1 MKCMNGKWCPTTIFR
16 SDSVN
21 IGFIGLGIMGKP
33 MSVNLLKNNQNVF
46 ISSSNDD
53 TNDEL
58 TNYGAKVMG
67 DYGEVAEQAEVII
80 LMLPDS
86 KEVRE
91 VVIDSELYKKFNP
104 GTTVVDMSSINPE
117 TSKEVFNT
125 INPDG
130 HQYIDAPVSGGEE
143 KAIDGTLSIMAGGD
157 EATFNKIKP
166 LLQYMGASIV
176 HTGPVGSGNSVKLV
190 NQVIVANNIAALAEG
205 ITLAKE
211 LDLDLNTVYN
221 AINGGLAGSTVMDT
235 KFKKMS
241 EEKFE
246 PGFKMKLHMKDLNNA
261 FESVDKDFS
270 EKIPITSQMKEI
282 MADLLEDDSVGEQDH
297 SALFRH
303 YTNNKD
309 YRQ

>member
-1 MKCMNGKWCPTTIFR
+1 M
-16 SDSVN
+16 N

-33 MSVNLLKNNQNVF
+33 MCVNLLKNKQNVY

-58 TNYGAKVMG
+58 SNYGANVLA
-67 DYGEVAEQAEVII
+67 DYGEVAEKSDVII

-86 KEVRE
+86 AEVRE
-91 VVIDSELYKKFNP
+91 VVIGSGLYKKFNP
-104 GTTVVDMSSINPE
+104 ETIVIDMSSINPE

-125 INPDG
+125 INKDG

-143 KAIDGTLSIMAGGD
+143 KATDGTLSVMAGGD
-157 EATFNKIKP
+157 SSTFNKIKP
-166 LLQYMGASIV
+166 ILEYMGASIV

-190 NQVIVANNIAALAEG
+190 NQVVVANNIIALSEG

-211 LDLDLNTVYN
+211 LDLDLDTVYN
-221 AINGGLAGSTVMDT
+221 AISGGLAGSTVMDA
-235 KFKKMS
+235 KFKKMM
-241 EEKFE
+241 EEEYK

-261 FESVDKDFS
+261 FESVDENFAKNIPFTNQTKD
-270 EKIPITSQMKEI
+270 I
-282 MADLLEDDSVGEQDH
+282 MAELLKEESAGEDDH
-297 SALFRH
+297 SALFK
-303 YTNNKD
+303 YYSNKKD

>member
-1 MKCMNGKWCPTTIFR
+1 
-16 SDSVN
+16 
-21 IGFIGLGIMGKP
+21 
-33 MSVNLLKNNQNVF
+33 
-46 ISSSNDD
+46 NDR
-53 TNDEL
+53 
-58 TNYGAKVMG
+58 AKVMAEW
-67 DYGEVAEQAEVII
+67 GEVAEQAEVII

-86 KEVRE
+86 TEVRE
-91 VVIDSELYKKFNP
+91 GVIDSELYKKFNP

-166 LLQYMGASIV
+166 ILEYMGASIV

-190 NQVIVANNIAALAEG
+190 NQVVVANNIIALSEG

-211 LDLDLNTVYN
+211 LDLDLDTVYN
-221 AINGGLAGSTVMDT
+221 AISGGLAGSTVMDA
-235 KFKKMS
+235 KFKKMM
-241 EEKFE
+241 EEEYE

-261 FESVDKDFS
+261 FESVDENFAKN
-270 EKIPITSQMKEI
+270 IPITNQTKKI
-282 MADLLEDDSVGEQDH
+282 MRELLESSDIHEEDH
-297 SALFRH
+297 SAL
-303 YTNNKD
+303 YKYYKNKIK
-309 YRQ
+309 R

>member
-1 MKCMNGKWCPTTIFR
+1 M
-16 SDSVN
+16 N

-33 MSVNLLKNNQNVF
+33 MSINLLKNKQNVF

-58 TNYGAKVMG
+58 ANYGATILA
-67 DYGEVAEQAEVII
+67 DYEAVAEQSEVII

-91 VVIDSELYKKFNP
+91 VVIESGLYKKFNP
-104 GTTVVDMSSINPE
+104 GTIVVDMSSINPE

-125 INPDG
+125 INKDG

-143 KAIDGTLSIMAGGD
+143 KAIDGTLSVMAGGD
-157 EATFNKIKP
+157 PDAFNKIKP
-166 LLQYMGASIV
+166 ILQYMGASIV

-205 ITLAKE
+205 VTLAKE
-211 LDLDLNTVYN
+211 LNLDLDTVYN
-221 AINGGLAGSTVMDT
+221 AISGGLAGSTVMDA
-235 KFKKMS
+235 KFKKMA
-241 EEKFE
+241 EKEYE

-261 FESVDKDFS
+261 FGSVDRDFS
-270 EKIPITSQMKEI
+270 KNIPITDQTKKI
-282 MADLLEDDSVGEQDH
+282 MSELLEDERVNEDDH
-297 SALFRH
+297 SALFKY
-303 YTNNKD
+303 YTNKKD
-309 YRQ
+309 NRQ

>member
-1 MKCMNGKWCPTTIFR
+1 M
-16 SDSVN
+16 N
-21 IGFIGLGIMGKP
+21 IGFIGLGIMGRP
-33 MSVNLLKNNQNVF
+33 MSINLLKDKQNVY

-58 TNYGAKVMG
+58 ANYGAKVMA
-67 DYGEVAEQAEVII
+67 DYGEVAEQSEVII

-91 VVIDSELYKKFNP
+91 VVIDSGLYKEFNP
-104 GTTVVDMSSINPE
+104 GTTVIDMSSINPE

-125 INPDG
+125 INRDG

-157 EATFNKIKP
+157 ETTFNKIKP
-166 LLQYMGASIV
+166 ILQSMGATIV

-205 ITLAKE
+205 LTLAKE
-211 LDLDLNTVYN
+211 LDLDLDTVYN
-221 AINGGLAGSTVMDT
+221 AISGGLAGSTVMDA
-235 KFKKMS
+235 KFHKMT
-241 EEKFE
+241 EEEFG

-261 FESVDKDFS
+261 FESVNEEFTKRLPLTEQTKD
-270 EKIPITSQMKEI
+270 I
-282 MADLLEDDSVGEQDH
+282 MTGLLKNPDFHEDDH
-297 SALFRH
+297 SAL
-303 YTNNKD
+303 
-309 YRQ
+309 YRYYH